1 MLRNA
6 DVPVGTEI
14 QSGDVIIRKTYREE
28 PRPVKTATSAVSRW
42 KSTVSRWKSAVSRW
56 KSAVSRWKSAV
67 SRWESAVSRWES
79 AVSRWKSAV
88 SSVLISCAYGTQ
100 RHDKLLYQTVYGK
113 VR

>member
-67 SRWESAVSRWES
+67 SRWESAVSRW
-79 AVSRWKSAV
+79 KSAV